1 MNIRYNVPRMVCQ
14 NNDKLLVIVYIVFFE
29 KNEDYKCIIDKGL
42 SRMVTQ

>member
-29 KNEDYKCIIDKGL
+29 KNEDYKCIIDKGM
-42 SRMVTQ
+42 SGITQ